1 VGEGKLD
8 LAAAPRRVLVVT
20 LQLGIVLVTGLAVLA
35 VTQPLV
41 GGLYVPVALLLLLIM
56 LGVGFWRGAANLQG
70 HVQAGA
76 QTIVEAILSQSR
88 KGAAPKE
95 TTTDSEAPPD
105 PLAQVNKMLPG
116 IGEPTPVML
125 QAGSAAV
132 GRSLA
137 ELNLRGV
144 TGASVL
150 AIARG
155 DEGLLV
161 PTAREVLRAGD
172 TLALAGT
179 RDAIA
184 AARALLEQPAA
195 VLS

>member
-1 VGEGKLD
+1 M
-8 LAAAPRRVLVVT
+8 
-20 LQLGIVLVTGLAVLA
+20 
-35 VTQPLV
+35 
-41 GGLYVPVALLLLLIM
+41 LLLLIM

-95 TTTDSEAPPD
+95 ATSHEAPPD
-105 PLAQVNKMLPG
+105 PLAQVNQMLPG
-116 IGEPTPVML
+116 IGEPTPVLL

-161 PTAREVLRAGD
+161 PTAKEVLRAGD

-184 AARALLEQPAA
+184 AARALLEQPTV

>member
-1 VGEGKLD
+1 
-8 LAAAPRRVLVVT
+8 VVT

-56 LGVGFWRGAANLQG
+56 LGVSFWRGAANLQG

-76 QTIVEAILSQSR
+76 QTIVEAILSQAR
-88 KGAAPKE
+88 KGAVAKE
-95 TTTDSEAPPD
+95 TADPP
-105 PLAQVNKMLPG
+105 PESLAQVRMMLPG
-116 IGEPTPVML
+116 IGEPTPVL
-125 QAGSAAV
+125 LHEGSAAV

-155 DEGLLV
+155 EEGLLV
-161 PTAREVLRAGD
+161 PTAKEVLRAGD

-179 RDAIA
+179 SEAVA
-184 AARALLEQPAA
+184 AARMLLEQQ
-195 VLS
+195 LSPSPFGRGSG